1 MVPNESPYSKTLG
14 LTPKPM
20 SKGCPEAKLQ
30 DLVRHEI
37 FLKMPIIVNI
47 EVKDPAVS
55 HLKLELWTMFS

>member
-1 MVPNESPYSKTLG
+1 MLKNLGFDTKT
-14 LTPKPM
+14 M

-47 EVKDPAVS
+47 EVSEPAVS